1 MTILRTIA
9 AVVAAYALSVA
20 LNAALTYAGIVPSS
34 VPHENI
40 RLISIIAVSNLIVA
54 IAGGYV
60 AAAIAGR
67 GRILFAMLG
76 LMAVYAMDGIR
87 IGRHLVASGQLPF
100 SSAIITLLCV
110 SFVPI
115 GAMIRAN
122 RVHRPN

>member
-1 MTILRTIA
+1 MTIIRTIA
-9 AVVAAYALSVA
+9 AVLVAYAMNVA

-54 IAGGYV
+54 IAAGYV
-60 AAAIAGR
+60 AAFVAGR
-67 GRILFAMLG
+67 GRVFFAMLG
-76 LMAVYAMDGIR
+76 LMAVYAVDGIR
-87 IGRHLVASGQLPF
+87 IGRHLVAIGQLPF

-115 GAMIRAN
+115 GAMIRAGHA
-122 RVHRPN
+122 HRPS